1 MAAKR
6 VSEAVG
12 ALCAAVIAISV
23 PIGTAVAADLFIGT
37 GSKTGVYFQVGRAI
51 CRVVERSVK
60 DVSCKPIESEG
71 SFNNVVELANVAMDF
86 GIVQSDVQYHAANK
100 SGPFEFVGIDLTNL
114 RALFSV
120 HSEPFTVVARRD
132 SGILK
137 LDDLPGTRVNI
148 GNPGSGQRATMET
161 VMDAKGWDKD
171 IFQLATD
178 LPASQQSLAL
188 CHGRVQAMV
197 YTVGHPNDSI
207 ARATELCDSVIVEVK
222 GAVIDK
228 LVTENPYYA
237 YARIPG
243 EMYPGNPESVETFG
257 VKATLMTS
265 ADMDAETV
273 YAVVKAV
280 FDNLDRFK
288 KMHAAFDL
296 LHPKFMISEGL
307 SAPLHEGAVRYFRE
321 QGLM

>member
-1 MAAKR
+1 MTVKR
-6 VSEAVG
+6 VSTAVG
-12 ALCAAVIAISV
+12 AICAAAMVLSS
-23 PIGTAVAADLFIGT
+23 PIGAATAADLFIGT

-51 CRVVERSVK
+51 CRIVERA
-60 DVSCKPIESEG
+60 VSELGCRPIESEG
-71 SFNNVVELANVAMDF
+71 SFNNVAELANVAMDF
-86 GIVQSDVQYHAANK
+86 GVVQSDVQYHAVNK

-114 RALFSV
+114 RALFSI

-137 LDDLPGTRVNI
+137 FDDLSGKRVNI
-148 GNPGSGQRATMET
+148 GNPGSGQRATMEAL
-161 VMDAKGWDKD
+161 MAAKGWSKD
-171 IFQLATD
+171 IFQLATE

-222 GAVIDK
+222 GPTIDK

-243 EMYPGNPESVETFG
+243 EMYPGNPDATKTFG

-265 ADMDAETV
+265 SDMDADTV

-280 FDNLDRFK
+280 FDNLDKFK
-288 KMHAAFDL
+288 RMHPAFDL
-296 LHPKFMISEGL
+296 LHPKLMITEGL
-307 SAPLHEGAVRYFRE
+307 SAPLHKGAARYFRE

>member
-1 MAAKR
+1 MAAR
-6 VSEAVG
+6 RASTAVSAI
-12 ALCAAVIAISV
+12 CAAAITLSIL
-23 PIGTAVAADLFIGT
+23 IGTAAAADLFIGT
-37 GSKTGVYFQVGRAI
+37 GSKAGVYFQVGRAI
-51 CRVVERSVK
+51 CRIVERSVSELGCR
-60 DVSCKPIESEG
+60 VLESEG

-86 GIVQSDVQYHAANK
+86 GIVQSDVQLHAANK

-114 RALFSV
+114 RAVFSV

-132 SGILK
+132 SDILK
-137 LDDLPGTRVNI
+137 LDDLLGKRVNI
-148 GNPGSGQRATMET
+148 GNPGSGQRATMEA
-161 VMDAKGWDKD
+161 VMDAKSWNKD
-171 IFQLATD
+171 MFQLATE

-222 GAVIDK
+222 GPAIDK

-265 ADMDAETV
+265 SDMDTDTV

-280 FDNLDRFK
+280 FDNLDKFK
-288 KMHAAFDL
+288 KMHPAFDL
-296 LHPKFMISEGL
+296 LHPKFMMSEGL